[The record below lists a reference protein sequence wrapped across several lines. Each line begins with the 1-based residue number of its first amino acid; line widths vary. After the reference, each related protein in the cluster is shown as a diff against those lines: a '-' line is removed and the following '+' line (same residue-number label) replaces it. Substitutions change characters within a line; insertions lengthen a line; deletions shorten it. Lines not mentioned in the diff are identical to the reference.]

1 VLWYRSGNIIFQFFR
16 YQKMCKSNYIFLSVW
31 NIIFIVFYWQM
42 RGKRFLSWQ
51 MVSFSSHDFLFGIHE
66 WISTDS
72 YLLKK
77 ILWKYWLYKGS
88 VHVRCRYVLWDLVF
102 CDYFIEYF
110 GAVMIVIVW
119 LLDLKLHNQFEP
131 RSGEMYSIQHY
142 VIKFVR
148 WLSSGTPV
156 SPLIKLIA
164 TI

>member
-1 VLWYRSGNIIFQFFR
+1 MTGLCFDIVQGTLSFNSLDTKKCANQIIF
-16 YQKMCKSNYIFLSVW
+16 FLSVW

-77 ILWKYWLYKGS
+77 ILWKYWFYKGS
-88 VHVRCRYVLWDLVF
+88 VHVRCRYFLWDLVF

-119 LLDLKLHNQFEP
+119 LLDLKLHNQC
-131 RSGEMYSIQHY
+131 
-142 VIKFVR
+142 
-148 WLSSGTPV
+148 LSPHR
-156 SPLIKLIA
+156 
-164 TI
+164 